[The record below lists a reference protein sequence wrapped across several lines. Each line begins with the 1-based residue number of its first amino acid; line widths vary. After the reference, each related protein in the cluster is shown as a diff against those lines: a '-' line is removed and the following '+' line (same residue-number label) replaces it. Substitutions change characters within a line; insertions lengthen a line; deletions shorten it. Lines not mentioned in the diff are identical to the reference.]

1 VVVNSEEECMEY
13 IINNYVSFN
22 SSDGTLF
29 CQDDSIDMITLNRV
43 SNELLLLFI
52 QNIGVPIS
60 RDKLLNELWEKKG
73 LSASNNNLNNYVSML
88 RKALAQCGCPGVI
101 STIPKH
107 GFLFE
112 ADILYIVP
120 SVTSPAIT
128 EDNKPL
134 SLPLGHG
141 CKWIGIFFFSSEK
154 IKITIFFLVLLTAGV
169 TTYIHENL
177 RLNSVRN
184 EVFRYQQCRFYLI
197 DDMTRRFDRDKVI
210 SRINTMVKN
219 EKIHCAI
226 KANIYFSADRKI
238 NTSGNYTS
246 FDLLA
251 HCVYKSKAPCENY
264 IYSRVEGVYENKN

>member
-1 VVVNSEEECMEY
+1 MEY

-52 QNIGVPIS
+52 QNVGVPIS

-112 ADILYIVP
+112 ADIIYITP
-120 SVTSPAIT
+120 SVTSPDVT
-128 EDNKPL
+128 EYNQSP
-134 SLPLGHG
+134 SPPVGHKG
-141 CKWIGIFFFSSEK
+141 KGMGSGFFSSKK
-154 IKITIFFLVLLTAGV
+154 IKITTFFLVLLTAAA
-169 TTYIHENL
+169 TAYIHENL
-177 RLNSVRN
+177 RLNSVRS
-184 EVFRYQQCRFYLI
+184 EIFRYQQCRFYLI
-197 DDMTRRFDRDKVI
+197 DDMTRRLDRGRVI
-210 SRINTMVKN
+210 NRINAIIKD
-219 EKIHCAI
+219 EKISCAI
-226 KANIYFSADRKI
+226 KTNVYFSVDQKK
-238 NTSGNYTS
+238 NTLDNYV
-246 FDLLA
+246 FLELLA
-251 HCVYKSKAPCENY
+251 YCTYKSKAPCENY
-264 IYSRVEGVYENKN
+264 IYSRGEVVYENKN

>member
-1 VVVNSEEECMEY
+1 MEY

-43 SNELLLLFI
+43 CNELLLLFI
-52 QNIGVPIS
+52 QNVGVPIS

-112 ADILYIVP
+112 ADIIYIAP
-120 SVTSPAIT
+120 SVTSPAVT
-128 EDNKPL
+128 EDNQSP
-134 SLPLGHG
+134 SSPLGHG
-141 CKWIGIFFFSSEK
+141 DKGIGTDFFSSKK

-177 RLNSVRN
+177 RLNSVRS
-184 EVFRYQQCRFYLI
+184 EIFRYQQCRFYLI
-197 DDMTRRFDRDKVI
+197 DDMTRRLDRGKVI
-210 SRINTMVKN
+210 NRINAIIKDEEIN
-219 EKIHCAI
+219 CAI
-226 KANIYFSADRKI
+226 KTNVYFSADKKR
-238 NTSGNYTS
+238 NTSGNYV
-246 FDLLA
+246 FLELLGY
-251 HCVYKSKAPCENY
+251 CTYKSKAPCENY
-264 IYSRVEGVYENKN
+264 IYSRGEGVYENKN